1 MRSYHEIGNYRL
13 FESTA
18 EEQDFYVSYMV
29 EDIQTKQKYSAYL
42 IHRGSLLYSSFSN
55 NLHRIL
61 EIQASHK
68 FPLIQNVKEV
78 ITKEDVLL
86 IVFDLKLKGL
96 LSLYQ
101 NGETILES
109 QVQKLFYLIAQIID
123 YFHTRKIAIL
133 DIQPGSF
140 YLTSTGLL
148 KLSSFQYSGIF
159 NTNEKTTQIPG
170 NINFA
175 APEIFKGPYNPF
187 AADIWS
193 LGLTLYALLEG
204 DTPIKGETV
213 DEVKEQIMNLKS
225 FKIPD
230 YFGEKPADLLK
241 KMLVID
247 PTKRATMT
255 DVINHPF
262 IQDIVL
268 QSIINL
274 KFSPQRVMERIKQ
287 FTSLKNIK
295 MTIIND
301 YLFKLKFLSGNIFRA
316 IGYLSDIDNQTEL
329 KLVGLIVE
337 KKEDFDDLIDA
348 FKYLC

>member
-1 MRSYHEIGNYRL
+1 MRSSLQFDKYRL
-13 FESTA
+13 IESSA
-18 EEQDFYVSYMV
+18 EEQDFYVLYMA
-29 EDIQTKQKYSAYL
+29 EDIQTKQKYTAYL
-42 IHRGSLLYSSFSN
+42 IHRRSLLYSSFSN

-68 FPLIQNVKEV
+68 YPLIQNVKDI
-78 ITKEDVLL
+78 ITKDDILL
-86 IVFDLKLKGL
+86 IVFEMKNKGL
-96 LSLYQ
+96 LSLFQ

-109 QVQKLFYLIAQIID
+109 QVQRLFYIIAQIID

-140 YLTSTGLL
+140 YLTNSGLL

-159 NTNEKTTQIPG
+159 SSNEKTTQIPG
-170 NINFA
+170 SINYA
-175 APEIFKGPYNPF
+175 APEVFKGPYNPF
-187 AADIWS
+187 AADIWA
-193 LGLTLYALLEG
+193 LGMTLYALLDG
-204 DTPIKGETV
+204 DAPIKGDTV
-213 DEVKEQIMNLKS
+213 DEVKEQLVNMKT
-225 FKIPD
+225 FKIPE
-230 YFGEKPADLLK
+230 YFGEKPADLLR
-241 KMLVID
+241 KMLVVD
-247 PTKRATMT
+247 PLKRATIT

-262 IQDIVL
+262 LQDIVL
-268 QSIINL
+268 QSIITL
-274 KFSPQRVMERIKQ
+274 KFTPQRVMERIKQ

-301 YLFKLKFLSGNIFRA
+301 YLFKLKFLSGNIFYA